1 LLNENE
7 LRKLG
12 YLPDFRETKT
22 LSKVNFVIPY
32 NSESRQGLGW
42 RIGGIQVV
50 FDQEYVN
57 LEADFS
63 LGGHKTAGEIT
74 IPNLSYPNASE
85 IIIQVA
91 NVIHA
96 FNLGVF
102 PWDQTL
108 PADWQQKYQDFLAK
122 NPSALYSISGDM
134 PVPGQPGTFRLEKLG
149 DVNPR
154 LPIRI
159 FILPPRIEK
168 KEAWERV
175 DRIYGGDPRAPFHLP
190 YVNPANGYFGVFVDK
205 NGGLNVY
212 FSDFKF
218 GGKLL
223 SAKDDIGPDIVAAT
237 LGALS
242 PSNRGSVSSLSLP
255 KGADDFFTL
264 LFFDEINRRY
274 KNKEIVVWSSH

>member
-1 LLNENE
+1 LL
-7 LRKLG
+7 RLG
-12 YLPDFRETKT
+12 YLPDFREQRNLVET
-22 LSKVNFVIPY
+22 NFTIPY
-32 NSESRQGLGW
+32 NGESRQGLGW

-57 LEADFS
+57 LEADFGR
-63 LGGHKTAGEIT
+63 GGHKTAGEVP
-74 IPNLSYPNASE
+74 IPNLNYPEGLE
-85 IIIQVA
+85 IIEQVA
-91 NVIHA
+91 TVIHA

-102 PWDQTL
+102 PWDQPL

-122 NPSALYSISGDM
+122 NPNASYSIFGDV

-190 YVNPANGYFGVFVDK
+190 YVNPANGYFGVFVDR

-223 SAKDDIGPDIVAAT
+223 SAKDNIGPNIVAAT

-255 KGADDFFTL
+255 KGTDDFFTL

-274 KNKEIVVWSSH
+274 KNKEIGVWSSP